1 MDEKIIDMESQKKAK
16 QYSRLQ
22 RRLMVIE
29 IVFSLIF
36 ILAWLIFGWSKELKA
51 ILNEYTNNQWLLV
64 AIFGMLF
71 GGFYY
76 LLSLPL
82 SYYEGFII
90 PHRFDLSTQ
99 TMNGWILDQGKIL
112 IIGGILGGLMLEI
125 VYAFLRLFPDWW
137 WLGAGIILLI
147 FNVILANLAPLII
160 FPIFYKFV
168 PLENEF
174 EELSKRLIKL
184 ADQAGAHVQ
193 GVFKFDMSRRTKLA
207 NAGLTGLG
215 NTRRI
220 ILGDTLLNEF
230 SEEEIETVLA
240 HELGHHVH
248 NDIPLEMIVG
258 SAITMIGLYLSGLG
272 LKAATAF
279 WGYNGPGDIASLPL
293 FLLVIGFYGL
303 VTMPLGNAFSRWRE
317 RLADEYAMQL
327 TGNNSAYVSALIR
340 LANQNLAEIDPAPWE
355 EFLLHSHPALG
366 KRIALA
372 KTWTGRK
379 NSQ

>member
-1 MDEKIIDMESQKKAK
+1 MDEKIIDVESQKKAK

-51 ILNEYTNNQWLLV
+51 ILNEYTNNEWLLV

-147 FNVILANLAPLII
+147 FNVILANLTPLII

-174 EELSKRLIKL
+174 KELSKRLIKL

-317 RLADEYAMQL
+317 RLADEYALQL

-379 NSQ
+379 NNQ